1 MWREDEHG
9 TLVRRS
15 LPIFSDRLKEAPP
28 EVRDFVAV
36 RFTDQDIE
44 DAKRRWAEKVA
55 RQQEVAPPSPV
66 LSPVAELSV
75 KVDAVVEEVA
85 ALKLLPTSP
94 PVVAERVAAAEQ
106 RADANM
112 LSMAQMVMDTKN
124 ENTLAVNGLQA
135 QINGLNKEL
144 ADLRSKVN

>member
-1 MWREDEHG
+1 M
-9 TLVRRS
+9 
-15 LPIFSDRLKEAPP
+15 
-28 EVRDFVAV
+28 
-36 RFTDQDIE
+36 
-44 DAKRRWAEKVA
+44 
-55 RQQEVAPPSPV
+55 

-94 PVVAERVAAAEQ
+94 PVVAERVAAAEH
-106 RADANM
+106 RADSNFA
-112 LSMAQMVMDTKN
+112 SMGQMVMDTKN
-124 ENTLAVNGLQA
+124 AMTLAVSGLQA